1 MHFPRSLIS
10 LILALIASLMPALS
24 FAADDTAD
32 EYFKAY
38 LMNNDGDRLAKD
50 GDFRRALD
58 KYQQAKTIF
67 DSIGTNFP
75 TWQPDVLKMR
85 QQKLSSAIEDVQA
98 KLNAPPPPPAPAP
111 APVPAPL
118 PSGALPA
125 TSGLNALSQFNT
137 PSAPLAAA
145 VPPPPSSGDPLQ
157 DAFEQMKRAISSREV
172 GLQQK
177 LTETEAQIGRQAMLA
192 DQMLQQ
198 RNEAVKQRDDF
209 YKQTHALDQQ
219 VKAQQAKVT
228 ALEKQLAGG
237 GSVKAE
243 LDKAR
248 KDLSDSKDRMT
259 ELQERLSTAEKSMM
273 TKSQQLEE
281 ATMKLSAVEKDRDE
295 SKTKLLGL
303 QAENEVLKKRGPIP
317 ENMKEL
323 VAENDRLKSD
333 LDNARKQVAT
343 LKLDLVGKDKEI
355 NQLKGQL
362 TKIQGELTT
371 LKKEN
376 AAYEVQVAD
385 LTLELKKIRDL
396 ADDPKKAKPDD
407 APQLMAENQLLKGII
422 VRQIRQQARA
432 QQQKANVIAE
442 IQKTENA
449 SKELIDQVEQLAGN
463 RVTLSNEEQKLFTTP
478 QLQEI
483 MGTDGIKATLMVKGD
498 AKTTGD
504 KPSASATTEE
514 AKKKEADLTQLI
526 TKANELLQGQKLPE
540 AASAYEDVLRAD
552 PKNATAFAGLA
563 WARIQQ
569 DKLDDAESVLKKS
582 LAYEPNNAAAH
593 YMLAV
598 TLFRRDRLNEAMAA
612 FEKSVSI
619 EPKNARARH
628 YLGVISSKMG
638 IQDRAER
645 EFKSAL
651 AIDPSYGEADFNL
664 AVLYATTQPPQW
676 DLAKKHYS
684 DAVKKGVKP
693 DSAMDELLKGA
704 K

>member
-1 MHFPRSLIS
+1 MHFPRLLLS
-10 LILALIASLMPALS
+10 LILALVAGLMPVLS
-24 FAADDTAD
+24 SAADDTAD

-38 LMNNDGDRLAKD
+38 LMNNEGDRLAKD

-58 KYQQAKTIF
+58 KYQQAQTIF

-85 QQKLSSAIEDVQA
+85 QQKLASSIEEVQA
-98 KLNAPPPPPAPAP
+98 KLNAPPPAPAP
-111 APVPAPL
+111 APTPAPA
-118 PSGALPA
+118 PEPA
-125 TSGLNALSQFNT
+125 AQATGGLSPMNQFNGT
-137 PSAPLAAA
+137 PVPLGPA

-157 DAFEQMKRAISSREV
+157 DAFEQMKRAIGSREA

-177 LTETEAQIGRQAMLA
+177 LVETEAQIGRQAMLA

-198 RNEAVKQRDDF
+198 RNEAVRQRDEF
-209 YKQTHALDQQ
+209 YKQTAALDQR

-228 ALEKQLAGG
+228 ELEKQLAGG

-248 KDLSDSKDRMT
+248 KELAESKERMG

-273 TKSQQLEE
+273 TKSQQLDE
-281 ATMKLSAVEKDRDE
+281 TSMKLAAVEKERDE

-303 QAENEVLKKRGPIP
+303 QAENEALKKRGPIP
-317 ENMKEL
+317 ENMKDL
-323 VAENDRLKSD
+323 VAENDRLKKD
-333 LDNARKQVAT
+333 LDDARKQVAT
-343 LKLDLVGKDKEI
+343 LKTDLVGKEEEI
-355 NQLKGQL
+355 TQLKGQL
-362 TKIQGELTT
+362 TKIQGELTA

-376 AAYEVQVAD
+376 AAYETQVAD

-396 ADDPKKAKPDD
+396 AEDPTKAKPDD

-463 RVTLSNEEQKLFTTP
+463 RVTLSAEEQKLFTTP

-504 KPSASATTEE
+504 KPSATATTEE

-526 TKANELLQGQKLPE
+526 TKANELLQGQKLAE

-582 LAYEPNNAAAH
+582 LAYDPNNAAAH

-664 AVLYATTQPPQW
+664 AVLYATKQPPQW
-676 DLAKKHYS
+676 DLAKKHYG
-684 DAVKKGVKP
+684 DAVKKGVKADP
-693 DSAMDELLKGA
+693 AMEELLKGA

>member
-1 MHFPRSLIS
+1 MHFPRSLLP
-10 LILALIASLMPALS
+10 LILALITGLMPVAS
-24 FAADDTAD
+24 FAAADTAD
-32 EYFKAY
+32 EYFKGY
-38 LMNNDGDRLAKD
+38 LLNNDGDRLAKE

-58 KYQQAKTIF
+58 KYQQAQTIF
-67 DSIGTNFP
+67 DSIGTNLP
-75 TWQPDVLKMR
+75 DWQPDVMKMR
-85 QQKLSSAIEDVQA
+85 QQKLKSAIEEVQA
-98 KLNAPPPPPAPAP
+98 KLNAPPPAPAPAP
-111 APVPAPL
+111 APTPAM
-118 PSGALPA
+118 PA
-125 TSGLNALSQFNT
+125 TSGLSPLNQFNST
-137 PSAPLAAA
+137 PVPLAPA

-157 DAFEQMKRAISSREV
+157 DAFEQMKRAIGSRESS
-172 GLQQK
+172 LQQK

-198 RNEAVKQRDDF
+198 RNEAVKQRDEF
-209 YKQTHALDQQ
+209 YKQTHALDQK

-228 ALEKQLAGG
+228 ELEKQLASG
-237 GSVKAE
+237 GSVKGE

-248 KDLSDSKDRMT
+248 KELAESKERMS
-259 ELQERLSTAEKSMM
+259 ELQERLSSAEKSMM
-273 TKSQQLEE
+273 TKSQQLDET
-281 ATMKLSAVEKDRDE
+281 TMKLAAVEKDRDE
-295 SKTKLLGL
+295 NKTKLLGL
-303 QAENEVLKKRGPIP
+303 QAENEALKKRGPIP
-317 ENMKEL
+317 ENMKDL
-323 VAENDRLKSD
+323 VAENDRLKKD
-333 LDNARKQVAT
+333 LDDARKQVAT
-343 LKLDLVGKDKEI
+343 LRTDLVGKDKEI
-355 NQLKGQL
+355 TQLKGQL
-362 TKIQGELTT
+362 TKIQGELTA

-376 AAYEVQVAD
+376 AAYETQVAD

-396 ADDPKKAKPDD
+396 AEDPKKAKPDD

-463 RVTLSNEEQKLFTTP
+463 RVTLSAEEQKLFTTP

-504 KPSASATTEE
+504 KPSSSTASSEE
-514 AKKKEADLTQLI
+514 AKKKEAELTQLI
-526 TKANELLQGQKLPE
+526 TKANDLLQGQKLPE

-582 LAYEPNNAAAH
+582 LAYDPNNAAAH

-664 AVLYATTQPPQW
+664 SVLYATKQPPQW
-676 DLAKKHYS
+676 DLAKKHYN
-684 DAVKKGVKP
+684 DAVKKGVKA
-693 DSAMDELLKGA
+693 DTAMEELLKGA

>member
-1 MHFPRSLIS
+1 MHFPRFLLT
-10 LILALIASLMPALS
+10 LILALVAGLTPVIVT
-24 FAADDTAD
+24 AADDTAD

-38 LMNNDGDRLAKD
+38 LLNNEGDRLAKD

-58 KYQQAKTIF
+58 KYQQAQTIF

-85 QQKLSSAIEDVQA
+85 QQKLTSSIEEVQA
-98 KLNAPPPPPAPAP
+98 KLNAPPPAPAPTPAPAP
-111 APVPAPL
+111 APAAPVT
-118 PSGALPA
+118 G
-125 TSGLNALSQFNT
+125 GLNPMAQLNNAV
-137 PSAPLAAA
+137 PVPLGPA

-157 DAFEQMKRAISSREV
+157 DAFEQMKRAIGSREA

-209 YKQTHALDQQ
+209 YKQAAALDQQ
-219 VKAQQAKVT
+219 VKAQQAKVS
-228 ALEKQLAGG
+228 ALEKQLASG
-237 GSVKAE
+237 GSVKVE

-248 KDLSDSKDRMT
+248 KELAESKERMS
-259 ELQERLSTAEKSMM
+259 ELQERLSSAEKSMM
-273 TKSQQLEE
+273 TKSQQLDE
-281 ATMKLSAVEKDRDE
+281 TSMKLAAVEKERDE

-303 QAENEVLKKRGPIP
+303 QAENEALKKRGPIP
-317 ENMKEL
+317 ENMKDL
-323 VAENDRLKSD
+323 VAENDRLKKD
-333 LDNARKQVAT
+333 LDDARKQVAT
-343 LKLDLVGKDKEI
+343 LKTDLVGKNKEI
-355 NQLKGQL
+355 TQLKGQL
-362 TKIQGELTT
+362 TKIQGELTA

-376 AAYEVQVAD
+376 AAYETQVAD

-422 VRQIRQQARA
+422 IRQIRQQARA

-463 RVTLSNEEQKLFTTP
+463 RVTLSAEEQKLFTTP

-504 KPSASATTEE
+504 KPSGAATTDE
-514 AKKKEADLTQLI
+514 AKKKEAELTQLI

-569 DKLDDAESVLKKS
+569 DKLDDAEAVLKKS
-582 LAYEPNNAAAH
+582 LAYDPNNAAAH

-651 AIDPSYGEADFNL
+651 AIDPTYGEADFNL
-664 AVLYATTQPPQW
+664 AVLYATKQPPQW
-676 DLAKKHYS
+676 DLAKKHYG
-684 DAVKKGVKP
+684 DAVKKGVKADP
-693 DSAMDELLKGA
+693 AMEELLKGA

>member
-1 MHFPRSLIS
+1 MHFPRSLLS

-85 QQKLSSAIEDVQA
+85 QQKLASAIEDVQA

-303 QAENEVLKKRGPIP
+303 QAENEVLKKRGPVP
-317 ENMKEL
+317 ENMKDL

-355 NQLKGQL
+355 TQLKGQL

-664 AVLYATTQPPQW
+664 AVLYATKQPPQW